1 MLPILVEIKSEIFSF
16 EAIGY
21 LTSNGVWINIMA
33 MFYKDSQNLSSTLDK
48 IYFSYLQIKE

>member
-1 MLPILVEIKSEIFSF
+1 MLLILLEIKSEIFSF

-33 MFYKDSQNLSSTLDK
+33 MFHKDSQNLWSKLGK
-48 IYFSYLQIKE
+48 IYFS